1 MKIGFF
7 SFIIFLILFMNI
19 IQVSF
24 SIVKFEYPTAL
35 SLFNGNI
42 FVVEKKGI
50 YIYDE
55 QVKNIIYQ
63 LPFSEDEQI
72 NDLESFSNVIVKYK
86 SNYIVCLINL
96 KIYLFDYQGNFIIE
110 TEKLV
115 TDSNF
120 SYLSLTPISLDIVN
134 FFFLCN

>member
-1 MKIGFF
+1 
-7 SFIIFLILFMNI
+7 MNI

-24 SIVKFEYPTAL
+24 SIVKFEYPTAI

-55 QVKNIIYQ
+55 QVKNIKYQ

-72 NDLESFSNVIVKYK
+72 NDLESF
-86 SNYIVCLINL
+86 
-96 KIYLFDYQGNFIIE
+96 
-110 TEKLV
+110 
-115 TDSNF
+115 
-120 SYLSLTPISLDIVN
+120 
-134 FFFLCN
+134 